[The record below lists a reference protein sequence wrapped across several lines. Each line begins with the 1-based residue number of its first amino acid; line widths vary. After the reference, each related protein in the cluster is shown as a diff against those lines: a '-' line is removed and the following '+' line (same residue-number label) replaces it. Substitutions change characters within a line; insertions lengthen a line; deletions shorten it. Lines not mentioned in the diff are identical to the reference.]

1 MKVHTMNA
9 HGNEI
14 ARVDAESPLRL
25 REMTRET
32 NTGLGGVSFETD
44 KMLKMFE
51 KAKDEIMKLK

>member
-1 MKVHTMNA
+1 M
-9 HGNEI
+9 

-32 NTGLGGVSFETD
+32 STGLGGVSFETD